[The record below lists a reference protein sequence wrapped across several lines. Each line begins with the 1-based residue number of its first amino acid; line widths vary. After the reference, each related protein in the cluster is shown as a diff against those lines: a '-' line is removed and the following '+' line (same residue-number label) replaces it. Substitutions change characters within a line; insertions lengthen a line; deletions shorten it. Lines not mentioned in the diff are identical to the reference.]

1 MKKPKLEP
9 ESVMEP
15 GSEQD
20 PMTGTGL
27 EEESEKEPEEPG
39 LLLVELPWEPERGP
53 EPEMLKILK
62 PEGKPEL
69 ALGLVL
75 LGKD

>member
-1 MKKPKLEP
+1 MK
-9 ESVMEP
+9 P
-15 GSEQD
+15 GSVQD

-27 EEESEKEPEEPG
+27 EEESEKELEEPG
-39 LLLVELPWEPERGP
+39 LLLVELPWEPEKGP

-75 LGKD
+75 LRKD